1 MVRGASHQAHK
12 NVGSTDSM
20 LKKMSVENPSLNTN
34 GPKSPMNNVQF
45 KVKTETNWNK
55 GN

>member
-1 MVRGASHQAHK
+1 
-12 NVGSTDSM
+12 M

-55 GN
+55 GNQQIFDNPSHNKNQN